1 MRAFVHGTFLRQR
14 TTATTTA
21 ATITTHNL
29 GKQAAATTRRNLFF
43 PAMPIGFRRITNDR
57 ANSRKARHEALKKKN
72 LLSGPHHKARYSL
85 GRKLFLAYSPRLS
98 YSPWFLSRVFT
109 WFFSFSSRFRP
120 PRTFEFAP
128 FSFFRVRVLEAFA
141 RGRRLARKKML
152 SGTCSE
158 SALVSASVCAH
169 TRTQYRL
176 SRAYL
181 RHPVEAYPTR

>member
-1 MRAFVHGTFLRQR
+1 MRIARVATLTERTKVYKTRSASEHPATIYTSLVRFPNQEPMRAFVHGTFLRQR

-120 PRTFEFAP
+120 PRTFEFAL
-128 FSFFRVRVLEAFA
+128 FFFF
-141 RGRRLARKKML
+141 
-152 SGTCSE
+152 
-158 SALVSASVCAH
+158 
-169 TRTQYRL
+169 
-176 SRAYL
+176 SRA
-181 RHPVEAYPTR
+181 RVGGVCERAEVGP